1 MVFVVF
7 VVFVCRIFGKPALQA
22 TLRVFGLCG
31 SCVDLV
37 WIDGLVSMPMPMPM
51 PMLASCLA
59 RPLTRL
65 DARPLALC
73 GLLKRFAHRPDS

>member
-1 MVFVVF
+1 MSLAVLAMDLCF
-7 VVFVCRIFGKPALQA
+7 
-22 TLRVFGLCG
+22 LR
-31 SCVDLV
+31 
-37 WIDGLVSMPMPMPM
+37 IDGLVSMPMPMPIPMPMSMPIPMPMPM

-73 GLLKRFAHRPDS
+73 GLLKRFAHRPNS

>member
-1 MVFVVF
+1 M
-7 VVFVCRIFGKPALQA
+7 
-22 TLRVFGLCG
+22 
-31 SCVDLV
+31 DLV

-65 DARPLALC
+65 DARPLDLC

>member
-1 MVFVVF
+1 MSLAVLAMDLCF
-7 VVFVCRIFGKPALQA
+7 
-22 TLRVFGLCG
+22 LR
-31 SCVDLV
+31 
-37 WIDGLVSMPMPMPM
+37 IDGLVSMPMPMPM

-73 GLLKRFAHRPDS
+73 GLLKRFAHRPNS

>member
-1 MVFVVF
+1 MSLA
-7 VVFVCRIFGKPALQA
+7 ALA
-22 TLRVFGLCG
+22 MDLCFLR
-31 SCVDLV
+31 
-37 WIDGLVSMPMPMPM
+37 IDGLVSMPMPMPMPM

-73 GLLKRFAHRPDS
+73 GLLKRFAHRHDS

>member
-65 DARPLALC
+65 DARPLDLC

>member
-1 MVFVVF
+1 MHVKNHMAMW
-7 VVFVCRIFGKPALQA
+7 ILWI
-22 TLRVFGLCG
+22 LWIL
-31 SCVDLV
+31 

>member
-1 MVFVVF
+1 MSLAVLAMDLCF
-7 VVFVCRIFGKPALQA
+7 
-22 TLRVFGLCG
+22 LR
-31 SCVDLV
+31 
-37 WIDGLVSMPMPMPM
+37 IDGLVSMPMPMPMPM

-73 GLLKRFAHRPDS
+73 GLLKRFAHRPNS